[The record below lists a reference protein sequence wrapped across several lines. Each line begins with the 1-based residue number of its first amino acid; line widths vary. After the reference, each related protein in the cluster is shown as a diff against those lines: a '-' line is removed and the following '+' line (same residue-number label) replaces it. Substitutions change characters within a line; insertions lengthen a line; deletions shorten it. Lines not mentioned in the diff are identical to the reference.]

1 MPYQILF
8 SEDAERDLEDLY
20 RFLASRDG
28 VQIAERILG
37 EIEEACLGL
46 EDLPARGNVPKELVG
61 LGITDYRE
69 LHHKPWRMIYR
80 IIGEDVIIYC
90 IADGRRDMQSF
101 LERRLLR

>member
-8 SEDAERDLEDLY
+8 AEDAERDFEDLY

-28 VQIAERILG
+28 LQTAERLLG
-37 EIEEACLGL
+37 EIEEACMGL
-46 EDLPARGNVPKELVG
+46 EEFPDRGNVPKELVG
-61 LGITDYRE
+61 LGITEYRE

-80 IIGEDVIIYC
+80 IMGEDVIIYC